1 MSCMHSTLEIY
12 KITTIIIMA
21 KLNWGKIQLYD
32 ELWIIQKLSEV
43 CKFEDE
49 VKLVTLYFSLYFI
62 GINIEYI
69 ISKTIFSGNFSSGKD
84 IFESFLDAN
93 VWIFKEP
100 IFSLMISLS
109 NTFDQA

>member
-1 MSCMHSTLEIY
+1 MHSTLEIY
-12 KITTIIIMA
+12 KITTAIIMA
-21 KLNWGKIQLYD
+21 KLNWEKNLLYD
-32 ELWIIQKLSEV
+32 ELLTVQRLSEV
-43 CKFEDE
+43 YKFEDE

-69 ISKTIFSGNFSSGKD
+69 ISKTIFSGNFSSGKNM
-84 IFESFLDAN
+84 FESFLDAN